1 MSTIGLMVWDTHE
14 EEMATKRTTTRL
26 KNYERRYRELA
37 RELADIGYI
46 AAGSVA
52 PRYNR
57 CGKPNCRCHG
67 DPPRLHGPYLQ
78 WTAKVNGKTVNRRL
92 SESEAT
98 LYNEWITN
106 DRRVRALLA
115 QMRDVAAKAQQLM
128 LDQTAREAN

>member
-1 MSTIGLMVWDTHE
+1 MVWDTHK
-14 EEMATKRTTTRL
+14 EEMATKTTTTRL

-128 LDQTAREAN
+128 LDQTARDAN